1 MVGLCSLKNGMPST
15 QFNPNFKTWNVIDKS
30 KSAVNCTDTVMVPH
44 VLSYDP
50 SAKRTETT
58 GATSTGTASYE
69 ANSTD
74 MKLWDAPL
82 SKSISTL

>member
-1 MVGLCSLKNGMPST
+1 MPST
-15 QFNPNFKTWNVIDKS
+15 QFNPNFKTWNLTDKI
-30 KSAVNCTDTVMVPH
+30 KSAVNCTDTVMVPQ

-58 GATSTGTASYE
+58 GATSTGTASNE

-74 MKLWDAPL
+74 IKLCDAPL

>member
-1 MVGLCSLKNGMPST
+1 MPST
-15 QFNPNFKTWNVIDKS
+15 QFNPNFKTWNVIGKS

-44 VLSYDP
+44 VLIYDP

-58 GATSTGTASYE
+58 GATSTGTASNE

-74 MKLWDAPL
+74 IKLWDAPL
-82 SKSISTL
+82 SNSISTL